1 MRESVRRRRK
11 ALSTRCSVPGL
22 RVAVVAL
29 MLASAT
35 AGCVSS
41 WYARPLSILRGPL
54 GPRDRVQLWVGAHAY
69 VMHGLT
75 LSGDSLRAVPYLKP
89 PTCDSCAMTLAV
101 RDVDSVRVQAVDSE
115 KARLAAALVTVG
127 FVATAVGL
135 WAKGMKGY

>member
-1 MRESVRRRRK
+1 MCESLRRRRK
-11 ALSTRCSVPGL
+11 ALSKRCSVPGL

-29 MLASAT
+29 TLASAT
-35 AGCVSS
+35 TGCVSS

-54 GPRDRVQLWVGAHAY
+54 GPRDRVQLWVGAHTY

-75 LSGDSLRAVPYLKP
+75 LSGDSLRAVPYLQS

-115 KARLAAALVTVG
+115 KARLAAALVAVG
-127 FVATAVGL
+127 FIATVVGL

>member
-1 MRESVRRRRK
+1 
-11 ALSTRCSVPGL
+11 
-22 RVAVVAL
+22 
-29 MLASAT
+29 
-35 AGCVSS
+35 
-41 WYARPLSILRGPL
+41 
-54 GPRDRVQLWVGAHAY
+54 VQLWVGAHAY